1 MVYIMNI
8 RINVN
13 IPAALFQKM
22 DNLVKNGYFSN
33 LSEIV
38 REGLREEV
46 KRYEYNIPLL
56 SDDEKNLFAL
66 LKEAEQSG
74 QLLDEE
80 EMRKHGLS
88 L

>member
-1 MVYIMNI
+1 MNI

-22 DNLVKNGYFSN
+22 TTLVKHGYFSN
-33 LSEIV
+33 FSEIV

-46 KRYEYNIPLL
+46 KRYEDKIPLL
-56 SDDEKNLFAL
+56 SADEKNLFAL

-80 EMRKHGLS
+80 EMRRHGLS